1 MSIKGWDLV
10 MFIVIVVNLWCLNF
24 REKDNLAGILMH
36 TSIIVLAIVNLALN
50 NRG

>member
-10 MFIVIVVNLWCLNF
+10 MFIIIVVNLLCLFF
-24 REKDNLAGILMH
+24 REKDDVAGILMN
-36 TSIIVLAIVNLALN
+36 TVPIVLAIINLVLN

>member
-10 MFIVIVVNLWCLNF
+10 MLIVIVVNLWCLNF

-36 TSIIVLAIVNLALN
+36 TSVIVLAIVNLAFN
-50 NRG
+50 SRG